1 VPPKKRPGI
10 ALEKRLRKY
19 SVFKSSV
26 LIFDKRISTE
36 NTLGADIA
44 HTFENARQAIQNHH
58 YHSITLSQNLMSHL
72 QALEIV
78 EFVKNKNPDTQIIFI
93 SDSTQGYTQAQDV
106 QQISNKFSVFKI
118 LSQFDEKLLFRT
130 IQESLEEYNLKQQN
144 NELLKI
150 LSEQNEK
157 LQIITKDLEDR
168 IVIRQQGLL
177 ESKEKLIQT
186 SKYYGSILIALVTIQ
201 KSESVSEMERTLL
214 NSLSEPLNISWVRIL
229 FQSQTNMAND
239 AKKTLKNYAIF
250 EHDLIIEKRNLG
262 KIIFAKEGGHEN
274 DKFSKEETQFLKQIS
289 EAISLAL
296 DRLIQREQSD
306 FLRKQ
311 WQATFDAIT
320 EPVALVRADHEVL
333 QYNSAYE
340 QQFPNDLRKINTE
353 FDVGQSFEARVI
365 HPSTKQEMLF
375 EVDSK
380 KMKSESS
387 EDIYI
392 HIYRDKT
399 RQKKAERQILESSKI
414 AELGLIGGSIAHE
427 LNNPLA
433 GLITFIQMLK
443 QDVLADNNK
452 SLFADLEEMEKSAL
466 RCKEIIQNL
475 LSFSRKSNAKKEKL
489 HLRDLI
495 NKAMRIIQIKT
506 KPLGIDIQFSTQV
519 KEDYIEGHEN
529 PLTQSLVNILQN
541 SLDAISERQKNEKD
555 FNPLIEIELSQDTS
569 SFYLDILDNGNGLGK
584 NEQLKVFTPFFTTK
598 NPEQHRGLGLTTTY
612 QILQEHSGDIELT
625 QVFEKKTR
633 ARITFPRPVLLT
645 D

>member
-1 VPPKKRPGI
+1 
-10 ALEKRLRKY
+10 
-19 SVFKSSV
+19 VFKSSV
-26 LIFDKRISTE
+26 LIFDKRVPNE

-44 HTFENARQAIQNHH
+44 HTFEAAKIAIHNHN
-58 YHSITLSQNLMSHL
+58 YQSITISQNMMPGN
-72 QALEIV
+72 QTLEIV
-78 EFVKNKNPDTQIIFI
+78 EFIKNKNIDTQIIFI
-93 SDSTQGYTQAQDV
+93 SDSKQGFTQAHDV
-106 QQISNKFSVFKI
+106 QQISNKFSIFKI
-118 LSQFDEKLLFRT
+118 LSLFDEKLLFRT
-130 IQESLEEYNLKQQN
+130 VQESLEEYNLKQQN

-201 KSESVSEMERTLL
+201 KSESVAEMERTLL
-214 NSLSEPLNISWVRIL
+214 KSLSELSISWVRIL
-229 FQSQTNMAND
+229 FQSQTNMANE
-239 AKKTLKNYAIF
+239 AKNTLKNYAVF

-262 KIIFAKEGGHEN
+262 KIIFAKEGG
-274 DKFSKEETQFLKQIS
+274 KFSKEETQFLKQIS
-289 EAISLAL
+289 DAISLAL

-311 WQATFDAIT
+311 WQSTFDAIT
-320 EPVALVRADHEVL
+320 EPVALVRANQEVL
-333 QYNSAYE
+333 QFNSAFE
-340 QQFPNDLRKINTE
+340 KQFPDELKDHKQDLGEN
-353 FDVGQSFEARVI
+353 FNLRVI
-365 HPSTKQEMLF
+365 NPITKQEALF
-375 EVDSK
+375 DVDSK
-380 KMKSESS
+380 KMKSDSS
-387 EDIYI
+387 EDVYI

-399 RQKKAERQILESSKI
+399 KQKKAERQILESSKI

-443 QDVLADNNK
+443 QDVQSDKNTSLA
-452 SLFADLEEMEKSAL
+452 SDLEEMEKSAL

-475 LSFSRKSNAKKEKL
+475 LSFSRKSNDKKEKF
-489 HLRDLI
+489 HFSDLI
-495 NKAMRIIQIKT
+495 NKAIRIIQIKT
-506 KPLGIDIQFSTQV
+506 KPLGIEISFSTQV
-519 KEDYIEGHEN
+519 KDDFIEGHEN
-529 PLTQSLVNILQN
+529 PLTQSLVNIMQN
-541 SLDAISERQKNEKD
+541 ALDAISERQKIDKK

-569 SFYLDILDNGNGLGK
+569 NFYLDILDNGIGLGK

-625 QVFEKKTR
+625 QVFENKTR

>member
-1 VPPKKRPGI
+1 M
-10 ALEKRLRKY
+10 
-19 SVFKSSV
+19 FKSSV
-26 LIFDKRISTE
+26 LIFDKRISSE
-36 NTLGADIA
+36 NTLGADVAHDFQTVKHAIA
-44 HTFENARQAIQNHH
+44 SHNYQ
-58 YHSITLSQNLMSHL
+58 SVTLSQSMMSSA
-72 QALEIV
+72 QALELV
-78 EFVKNKNPDTQIIFI
+78 EFTKNKNQDTQIIFI
-93 SDSTQGYTQAQDV
+93 SDSLQGFNLAQDV

-118 LSQFDEKLLFRT
+118 LSQFEEKLLFRT

-168 IVIRQQGLL
+168 IIVRQQGLL

-201 KSESVSEMERTLL
+201 KAESVSEMERTLL
-214 NSLSEPLNISWVRIL
+214 KSLSEPLSISWVRIL

-239 AKKTLKNYAIF
+239 AKKTLKNYAVF
-250 EHDLIIEKRNLG
+250 EHDLVIEKRTLG
-262 KIIFAKEGGHEN
+262 KIIFAKDGGDSDSEN
-274 DKFSKEETQFLKQIS
+274 KFSKEETQFLKQIS
-289 EAISLAL
+289 DAISLAL

-311 WQATFDAIT
+311 WQSTFDAIT
-320 EPVALVRADHEVL
+320 EPVALMRTNHEVV
-333 QYNSAYE
+333 QFNAAYE
-340 QQFPNDLRKINTE
+340 NQFPDDLKKMNQDLEIGKN
-353 FDVGQSFEARVI
+353 FELRLT
-365 HPSTKQEMLF
+365 HPVNKQESLYH
-375 EVDSK
+375 VDSK
-380 KMKSESS
+380 KMKSESND
-387 EDIYI
+387 DIFI

-399 RQKKAERQILESSKI
+399 KQKKAERQILESSKI

-443 QDVLADNNK
+443 QDVLADNNQP
-452 SLFADLEEMEKSAL
+452 LFSDLEEMEKSAL

-489 HLRDLI
+489 QLRDLI
-495 NKAMRIIQIKT
+495 NKAIRIIQIKA
-506 KPLGIDIQFSTQV
+506 KPLGIEIKFSTESKDDV
-519 KEDYIEGHEN
+519 IEGHEN
-529 PLTQSLVNILQN
+529 PLTQSLVNIMQN
-541 SLDAISERQKNEKD
+541 SVDAISERQKSEKT
-555 FNPLIEIELSQDTS
+555 FNPLLEIELSQDTS
-569 SFYLDILDNGNGLGK
+569 NFYLDVLDNGIGLGK

-625 QVFEKKTR
+625 ELFEKKTR
-633 ARITFPRPVLLT
+633 ARITFPRPVY
-645 D
+645 